1 MASKIKVDTL
11 ETANGSGTIALS
23 NQLSGMTTASLPA
36 LGSAQMPS
44 GSVLQVISTT
54 MTDTLVYA
62 SQNTYADIA
71 GLTATITPTSTSSK
85 IMVTCNVVMINTG
98 SNIYVAL
105 KRGSDFVGTGPASGN
120 RSQVS
125 SGNAHDTSVG
135 TNGLLALNFEY
146 LDSPSTTSATTYKV
160 QSITDTG
167 TVTYVNRT
175 PNDTNAVYG
184 VRSQSTITL
193 MEIQG

>member
-1 MASKIKVDTL
+1 MTTTIT
-11 ETANGSGTIALS
+11 GSGGVSQVQDGSI
-23 NQLSGMTTASLPA
+23 GTADFAANAITAAKLPA
-36 LGSAQMPS
+36 
-44 GSVLQVISTT
+44 GSVLQVVSTT

-193 MEIQG
+193 MEIAG